1 MKKPTYNNTKMSA
14 AAAELVNRIEETE
27 KDKSYYAITIGG
39 TNIISNFPHKQ
50 QPVQFKRTTQEDMN
64 ANGENSQYVKE
75 FINRYNDK
83 NKISNYHRVY
93 I

>member
-1 MKKPTYNNTKMSA
+1 MSV
-14 AAAELVNRIEETE
+14 VNRIEETE

-39 TNIISNFPHKQ
+39 QNIISNFPHKQ
-50 QPVQFKRTTQEDMN
+50 QPLQFKKTQDGQLN
-64 ANGENSQYVKE
+64 ANGEKSQYVEE

-83 NKISNYHRVY
+83 NKISNYHRRVY